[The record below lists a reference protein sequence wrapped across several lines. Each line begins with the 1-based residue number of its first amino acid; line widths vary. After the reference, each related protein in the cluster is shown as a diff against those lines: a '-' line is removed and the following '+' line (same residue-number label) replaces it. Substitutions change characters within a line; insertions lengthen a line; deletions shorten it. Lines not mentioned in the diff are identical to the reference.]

1 MYQVGDL
8 VRYVPYNNE
17 HPGSWVM
24 YGGLGIIV
32 SIITGECR
40 AVGSGCSLQR
50 QNMGTYKNWR
60 YQSRTDFGETPQTTY
75 SI

>member
-8 VRYVPYNNE
+8 VRYSPYNNE

-32 SIITGECR
+32 AIIPDENYPIK
-40 AVGSGCSLQR
+40 VYKIKWLESMEESLLP
-50 QNMGTYKNWR
+50 G
-60 YQSRTDFGETPQTTY
+60 DFLELLEV
-75 SI
+75 

>member
-32 SIITGECR
+32 SIITGENTP
-40 AVGSGCSLQR
+40 AKV
-50 QNMGTYKNWR
+50 YKVKWLD
-60 YQSRTDFGETPQTTY
+60 SMEDSFLPGDFLE
-75 SI
+75 ILEI

>member
-8 VRYVPYNNE
+8 VRYLPYNNE

-32 SIITGECR
+32 SIIAQSPE
-40 AVGSGCSLQR
+40 APKIYKVKWLESMEDSLLP
-50 QNMGTYKNWR
+50 G
-60 YQSRTDFGETPQTTY
+60 DFLE
-75 SI
+75 ILEI